1 MWAKS
6 AEIMVTQTR
15 PGSVHESTWPS
26 RSGRPGAESPA
37 STASAGG
44 RTRSVAVIG
53 AGPGGLTT
61 AMLLAAAGFG
71 VTVYEAHDVVGGR
84 TRRIELGD
92 YRFDCGPTFFMMPY
106 VLEEIFAATGRRLSD
121 YAELKRLDPMYRLLI
136 GQPEGAP
143 LTIDTTQDIARMS
156 RQLSAID
163 PNDGPA
169 FERFIRDNR
178 KKLEAMT
185 PVLRNPIRGI
195 GDLMNMDGLKAGLAL
210 RPWQSLYDHLKGYF
224 RNEGVRLAMSFQ
236 SKYLGM
242 SPFQCPELF
251 SILPFIEYE
260 YGIWHPIGGCN
271 ALVRA
276 MAEAV
281 EEMGGEVRCGA
292 PVQSIAFDGRKACGV
307 MVDGT
312 LHRHDHVVVNADA
325 AWALKNLIPDSM
337 RPRAL
342 KDATLDSKRYSCSTF
357 MMYLGVEGTVD
368 LPHHT
373 IYTSRSY
380 VENLKDISE
389 RGTLSQDPST
399 YVCNPSRI
407 DPTLAPAGHSSLYVL
422 VPTPNDK
429 PGECKVDW
437 HWAKGEL
444 RERTMCQLE
453 QVFGLTDIR
462 SRIRAERLVTPADW
476 KSERIANGAT
486 FNLAHNIGQML
497 HRRPHH
503 RLQGFDNLWM
513 VGGGTHP
520 GSGLPVIF
528 LSSEITTRLLCEEE
542 GVRNPLS
549 DHGARVHVPD
559 AQPAPATV

>member
-1 MWAKS
+1 
-6 AEIMVTQTR
+6 VTER
-15 PGSVHESTWPS
+15 KPS
-26 RSGRPGAESPA
+26 NVLPA
-37 STASAGG
+37 SWPPETARKTPVPQGAPGVGG
-44 RTRSVAVIG
+44 RSRSVAVVG
-53 AGPGGLTT
+53 AGPGGLAS
-61 AMLLAAAGFG
+61 AMLLAAAGFR
-71 VTVYEAHDVVGGR
+71 VTVYEAQDRVGGR

-106 VLEEIFAATGRRLSD
+106 VLEEIFAATGRKLSD
-121 YAELKRLDPMYRLLI
+121 YAQLKRLDPMYRLLI
-136 GQPEGAP
+136 GQPQGDP
-143 LTIDTTQDIARMS
+143 LVIDTTQDIARMAK
-156 RQLSAID
+156 RLSEVH

-178 KKLEAMT
+178 RKLEAMT
-185 PVLRNPIRGI
+185 PVLRNPIRGLS
-195 GDLMNMDGLKAGLAL
+195 DLVNADGLRAGLAL

-224 RNEGVRLAMSFQ
+224 RHDGVRLAMSFQ

-242 SPFQCPELF
+242 SPFECPELF

-276 MAEAV
+276 MADAV

-292 PVQSIAFDGRKACGV
+292 PVERIAFEGRRACGV
-307 MVDGT
+307 VVDGT
-312 LHRHDHVVVNADA
+312 EHRHDHVVVNADA
-325 AWALKNLIPDSM
+325 AWALKNLVPDAM

-342 KDATLDSKRYSCSTF
+342 KDATLDSRRYSCSTF
-357 MMYLGVEGTVD
+357 MMYLGMEGAVD

-380 VENLKDISE
+380 VENLKDIAE
-389 RGTLSQDPST
+389 RGTLSNDPST

-407 DPTLAPAGHSSLYVL
+407 DPTLAPAGHSALYVL

-429 PGECKVDW
+429 PGDCTVDW

-444 RERTMCQLE
+444 RERTLCQLE
-453 QVFGLTDIR
+453 QVFGLKDIR
-462 SRIRAERLVTPADW
+462 RRIRAERLVTPADW

-528 LSSEITTRLLCEEE
+528 LSSEITTRLICAEE
-542 GVRNPLS
+542 GIRDPMSAAPPQHAVRRI
-549 DHGARVHVPD
+549 HA
-559 AQPAPATV
+559 AATA

>member
-1 MWAKS
+1 M
-6 AEIMVTQTR
+6 TQRQTTAVMPAQWPPETR
-15 PGSVHESTWPS
+15 GNAGV
-26 RSGRPGAESPA
+26 PGAVAP
-37 STASAGG
+37 AGG
-44 RTRSVAVIG
+44 RTKSVAVVG
-53 AGPGGLTT
+53 AGPGGLAS
-61 AMLLAAAGFG
+61 AMLLAASGFR
-71 VTVYEAHDVVGGR
+71 VTVYEAHGTVGGR
-84 TRRIELGD
+84 TRRLEVGD

-106 VLEEIFAATGRRLSD
+106 VLEEIFAATGRKLSD
-121 YAELKRLDPMYRLLI
+121 YAQLKRLDPMYRLLI
-136 GQPEGAP
+136 GQPQGDP
-143 LTIDTTQDIARMS
+143 LVIDTTQDIARMA
-156 RQLSAID
+156 RQLSAIE

-178 KKLEAMT
+178 RKLEAMT

-195 GDLMNMDGLKAGLAL
+195 GDLMNADGLRAGLSL

-224 RNEGVRLAMSFQ
+224 RHEGVRLAMSFQ

-242 SPFQCPELF
+242 SPFECPELF

-276 MAEAV
+276 MADAV
-281 EEMGGEVRCGA
+281 VEMGGEIRCGV
-292 PVQSIAFDGRKACGV
+292 PVESIAFDGRTACGV
-307 MVDGT
+307 MAAGA

-325 AWALKNLIPDSM
+325 AWALKNLVPDSM

-342 KDATLDSKRYSCSTF
+342 KDAALDAKRYSCSTF
-357 MMYLGVEGTVD
+357 MMYLGLEGEVD

-380 VENLKDISE
+380 VENLRDIAE
-389 RGTLSQDPST
+389 RGTLSTDPST

-407 DPTLAPAGHSSLYVL
+407 DPTLAPAGHSALYVL

-429 PGECKVDW
+429 AGDCKVDW
-437 HWAKGEL
+437 HWARGEL

-453 QVFGLTDIR
+453 GVFGIADVR
-462 SRIRAERLVTPADW
+462 KRVRAERLVTPADW
-476 KSERIANGAT
+476 KSERIAHGAT
-486 FNLAHNIGQML
+486 FNMAHNIGQML

-528 LSSEITTRLLCEEE
+528 LSSEITARLLCEQE
-542 GVRNPLS
+542 GVRDPMS
-549 DHGARVHVPD
+549 SAP
-559 AQPAPATV
+559 PAHATRRIHATA

>member
-1 MWAKS
+1 
-6 AEIMVTQTR
+6 
-15 PGSVHESTWPS
+15 
-26 RSGRPGAESPA
+26 
-37 STASAGG
+37 
-44 RTRSVAVIG
+44 VAIVG

-61 AMLLAAAGFG
+61 AMLLAAAGFT
-71 VTVYEAHDVVGGR
+71 VTVYEAHATVGGR

-136 GQPEGAP
+136 GQPQGNP
-143 LTIDTTQDIARMS
+143 LVIDTTQDIARMAK
-156 RQLSAID
+156 RLSEVH

-178 KKLEAMT
+178 RKLEAMT
-185 PVLRNPIRGI
+185 PVLRNPIRGLS
-195 GDLMNMDGLKAGLAL
+195 DLVNADGLRAGLAL

-224 RNEGVRLAMSFQ
+224 RHDGVRLAMSFQ

-242 SPFQCPELF
+242 SPFECPELF

-276 MAEAV
+276 MADAV

-292 PVQSIAFDGRKACGV
+292 PVERIAFEGRRACGV
-307 MVDGT
+307 VVDGT
-312 LHRHDHVVVNADA
+312 EHRHDHVVVNADA
-325 AWALKNLIPDSM
+325 AWALKNLVPDAM

-342 KDATLDSKRYSCSTF
+342 KDATLDSRRYSCSTF
-357 MMYLGVEGTVD
+357 MMYLGMEGAVD

-380 VENLKDISE
+380 VENLKDIAE
-389 RGTLSQDPST
+389 RGTLSNDPST

-407 DPTLAPAGHSSLYVL
+407 DPTLAPAGHSALYVL

-429 PGECKVDW
+429 PGDCTVDW

-444 RERTMCQLE
+444 RERTLCQLE
-453 QVFGLTDIR
+453 QVFGLKDIR
-462 SRIRAERLVTPADW
+462 RRIRAERLVTPADW

-528 LSSEITTRLLCEEE
+528 LSSEITTRLICAEE
-542 GVRNPLS
+542 GIRDPMSAAPPQHAVRRI
-549 DHGARVHVPD
+549 HA
-559 AQPAPATV
+559 AATA